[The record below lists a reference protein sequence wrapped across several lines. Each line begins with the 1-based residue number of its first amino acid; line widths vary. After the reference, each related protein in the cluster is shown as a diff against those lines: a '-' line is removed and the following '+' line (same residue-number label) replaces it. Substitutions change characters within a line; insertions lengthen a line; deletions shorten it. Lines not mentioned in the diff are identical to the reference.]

1 MPARASAGR
10 SRRVLAPLWRVRAA
24 ALRARAP
31 APAGRQASRRG
42 RAGGDLPDHA
52 GETRPVRRPRRQHLV
67 LAGHDRRQQGAR
79 SGARARAAG
88 EGVAR
93 LRDALRAAVRGPGAR
108 TGRRRGR
115 RRPPAGGGGAGAGRD
130 QPALPSRADAEVH
143 RGPPPGRVR
152 RSAGGQDRDVRRS
165 FVARAARVPRAVA
178 GGDRLRFP
186 CSRQGSGDGMK
197 KDQAADLSAH
207 DAPNDALEAAALLRQ
222 ARAPIAVPAA
232 AEPIV
237 AAQAAPALEALRTRG
252 RRRARLWIAT
262 SLLAPAAAA
271 VWLLTSTMTHAPQ
284 SRGSAA
290 PPAPTADLLAA
301 QAQAARGGPG
311 SVALARLDVEM
322 RAYRRQYHAGL
333 RQRLEETP

>member
-1 MPARASAGR
+1 MKEDEEQPSEEELRE
-10 SRRVLAPLWRVRAA
+10 AA
-24 ALRARAP
+24 AL
-31 APAGRQASRRG
+31 
-42 RAGGDLPDHA
+42 
-52 GETRPVRRPRRQHLV
+52 
-67 LAGHDRRQQGAR
+67 
-79 SGARARAAG
+79 AA
-88 EGVAR
+88 
-93 LRDALRAAVRGPGAR
+93 AL
-108 TGRRRGR
+108 
-115 RRPPAGGGGAGAGRD
+115 
-130 QPALPSRADAEVH
+130 E
-143 RGPPPGRVR
+143 
-152 RSAGGQDRDVRRS
+152 
-165 FVARAARVPRAVA
+165 
-178 GGDRLRFP
+178 
-186 CSRQGSGDGMK
+186 
-197 KDQAADLSAH
+197 KDQAADPSAH